1 MAGNLKTSVSGRSL
15 GSAAATPPTLRRVR
29 MLVVDD
35 DEIFRTRLQKALS
48 ARGIETFAAGNA
60 ADAQRLARENK
71 PQWSLVDL
79 RMPGMGGL
87 ELVRALRSLDDEMQI
102 VVLTGYGTI
111 ATAVEAVR
119 AGATDYLTKPVDTDQ
134 ILGAFEK
141 GNNADAEEP
150 VIALDAQTPS
160 LARVEWDYIHRVLSD
175 CGGNIS
181 QAARKLGIH
190 RRSLQRKL
198 QKLPPLE

>member
-1 MAGNLKTSVSGRSL
+1 
-15 GSAAATPPTLRRVR
+15 

-35 DEIFRTRLQKALS
+35 DEIFRNRLVRAMT
-48 ARGIETFAAGNA
+48 ARGLETYAAANGGEA
-60 ADAQRLARENK
+60 LHVAREAK
-71 PQWSLVDL
+71 PHWATVDL
-79 RMPGMGGL
+79 RMPGEGGL
-87 ELVRALRSLDDEMQI
+87 EVVTNLAELDPELRI

-119 AGATDYLTKPVDTDQ
+119 AGAADYLTKPVDAEQ
-134 ILGAFEK
+134 ILAAFERA
-141 GNNADAEEP
+141 GGDETHSEEAITAAE
-150 VIALDAQTPS
+150 AQTPS
-160 LARVEWDYIHRVLSD
+160 LARVEWDYIHRVLAD
-175 CGGNIS
+175 CDGNIS